1 MSNPCSKCEVSCCS
15 AYSVFVAFQDLIP
28 IARTLKIPFLR
39 FAGFTLFEKSNDCYS
54 PYAFYLGKGK
64 KFLLNLRK
72 KYGRPPKT
80 SPSVRFTGTRPSLDG
95 RCVFLMRFGKT
106 GRCGIH
112 GMRPM
117 VCRCYPFFEEN
128 GNLTEVPGKLC
139 PVEWIPGKR
148 DSISFK
154 RDLKKFH
161 SNYRKFGK
169 LVYLWNN
176 VEFKKISK
184 DSGENHEKNNF
195 RRFLDFCERKSIDQF

>member
-28 IARTLKIPFLR
+28 ITRTLKIPFLR

-54 PYAFYLGKGK
+54 PYAFYLGQGK

-72 KYGRPPKT
+72 KSGRLAKT
-80 SPSVRFTGTRPSLDG
+80 SLSLDG
-95 RCVFLMRFGKT
+95 RCVFLMQFGKT

-117 VCRCYPFFEEN
+117 VCRCYPFLEEN

-139 PVEWIPGKR
+139 PVEWLPGKR

-154 RDLKKFH
+154 SDLKKFH

-176 VEFKKISK
+176 VEFKKISQE
-184 DSGENHEKNNF
+184 SGEKNEKNYF
-195 RRFLDFCERKSIDQF
+195 RRFLEFCERKSIDQS